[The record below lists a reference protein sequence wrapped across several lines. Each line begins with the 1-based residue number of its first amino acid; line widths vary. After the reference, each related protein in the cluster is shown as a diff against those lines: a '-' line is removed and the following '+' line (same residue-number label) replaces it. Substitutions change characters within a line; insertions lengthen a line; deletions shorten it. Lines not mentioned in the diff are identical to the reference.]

1 MKKVLL
7 ASVAALFLA
16 TGTAH
21 TYPPRY
27 FNCGKA
33 FVKIQT
39 FHGSA
44 AHGRV
49 FPTVWTISENWE
61 KEDRE
66 NLRPITSLNF
76 RCTKEEK
83 CWLNGK
89 FCAGGIADKILRGAK
104 PSDIPVEQATKFDL
118 IINLTTAKALGLTIP
133 ESFLLRADEVIE

>member
-1 MKKVLL
+1 MLQRTPEWF
-7 ASVAALFLA
+7 AACCIAALFLA
-16 TGTAH
+16 TGAAH
-21 TYPPRY
+21 AYPPRY

-66 NLRPITSLNF
+66 NFASYHFTEF
-76 RCTKEEK
+76 
-83 CWLNGK
+83 
-89 FCAGGIADKILRGAK
+89 
-104 PSDIPVEQATKFDL
+104 
-118 IINLTTAKALGLTIP
+118 
-133 ESFLLRADEVIE
+133 

>member
-1 MKKVLL
+1 MIGRLMKKTLL
-7 ASVAALFLA
+7 TGIAALFLA

-21 TYPPRY
+21 AYPPRY
-27 FNCGKA
+27 YNCGKA

-49 FPTVWTISENWE
+49 FPTVWRTISENWE

-76 RCTKEEK
+76 RCTKEDK

-89 FCAGGIADKILRGAK
+89 FCHQMSNEEGKK
-104 PSDIPVEQATKFDL
+104 EFP
-118 IINLTTAKALGLTIP
+118 
-133 ESFLLRADEVIE
+133 DED

>member
-1 MKKVLL
+1 MKKPLL
-7 ASVAALFLA
+7 TGIAALFLA

-21 TYPPRY
+21 AYPPRY
-27 FNCGKA
+27 YDCNKA

-61 KEDRE
+61 SG
-66 NLRPITSLNF
+66 LPPIDSLNF
-76 RCTKEEK
+76 RCAKDDGKGPRRQDK

-89 FCAGGIADKILRGAK
+89 FCRKM
-104 PSDIPVEQATKFDL
+104 SDEEGQKEFPNE
-118 IINLTTAKALGLTIP
+118 N
-133 ESFLLRADEVIE
+133 